1 MPGGDEWEVEVL
13 VENSPLVGGEEE
25 AEVWREGLEMIVE
38 GWVRR
43 PVRVNL
49 RDVQVEGPRRIG
61 SGELWED
68 DRASLEEHETPKW
81 WSEAK
86 FGIFL
91 HIGLYSVPAWV
102 GPSLVLSVSL
112 GMY

>member
-1 MPGGDEWEVEVL
+1 
-13 VENSPLVGGEEE
+13 
-25 AEVWREGLEMIVE
+25 
-38 GWVRR
+38 
-43 PVRVNL
+43 L